1 MAFQG
6 VNPISFE
13 SVSNVTATPSVDIG
27 TRRTFN
33 GESYIYVYAQ
43 AAVSA
48 SVGATISGVSGYS
61 VIATGMISGAFC
73 VGFAKH
79 ADIPAGSYG
88 WLLTRGFISSPVN
101 GMASTAFV
109 ATDGVMLAA
118 DGKIANAA
126 GAVGGHLVGRV
137 ITAAVSG
144 GTGGSNTGAI
154 FVSVF

>member
-1 MAFQG
+1 MSHYG
-6 VNPISFE
+6 VSPVMFE
-13 SVSNVTATPSVDIG
+13 SVSAVTATPSVDLG
-27 TRRTFN
+27 TVVN
-33 GESYIYVYAQ
+33 VGGEQYIYAYAI
-43 AAVSA
+43 ATVSA

-88 WLLTRGFISSPVN
+88 WLLQKGFISSPVN
-101 GMASTAFV
+101 GMVGTAIA
-109 ATDGVMLAA
+109 ATDGIMLAA

-126 GAVGGHLVGRV
+126 AAVGGHLVGRSV
-137 ITAAVSG
+137 TAVVSG
-144 GTGGSNTGAI
+144 GTGGSNTGKI